1 MALLDALLNF
11 VPVGGNL
18 SLVGPASS
26 VFLSQVVDQLG
37 VGVGIAPPSI
47 IGNQSNFGQDGGVGG
62 LRPELFI
69 GIGTAVVATASSTL
83 KIAFQ
88 GAADP
93 GAAGN
98 WTPASSAWTDIVSQD
113 NIAAAN
119 LTANAIPAR
128 FPWLPT
134 MPPNLRPRFYRL
146 AFTVSALGAFTAG
159 TIAFAAVTT
168 VRDDYAARYAQKN
181 YSVQ

>member
-1 MALLDALLNF
+1 MLIDALLSF
-11 VPVGGNL
+11 VPIGGNL
-18 SLVGPASS
+18 SLVAPASS
-26 VFLSQVVDQLG
+26 VILSNVIDQLG
-37 VGVGIAPPSI
+37 VGVGQAPPGI
-47 IGNQSNFGQDGGVGG
+47 IGDQSTYGADMGVGG
-62 LRPELFI
+62 LRPELMI
-69 GIGTAVVATASSTL
+69 SIGTAVVATNFSTL

-98 WTPASSAWTDIVSQD
+98 YTPTTWVDIVSQD
-113 NIAAAN
+113 NIGAAN

-134 MPPNLRPRFYRL
+134 MPPGLRPRFYRL
-146 AFTVSALGAFTAG
+146 AFTVSSLGSFTAG
-159 TIAFAAVTT
+159 TIASALVTT

-181 YSVQ
+181 FAVQ